1 MLTAWLRFF
10 RVVNLP
16 TVPGD
21 VLVGAVAVF
30 SGAGVIM
37 DYSVPLC
44 NASLAGICFYL
55 FGLADNDIVGAAAGD
70 RDRPIPEGKI
80 SLRAA
85 RIARFVCWAAA
96 VALGFCPDP
105 VFSGSRLPGAWW
117 LSSAA
122 LLVAIVVYNRTKWW
136 PLMGLC
142 RGLNVLSGGLAAW
155 PWLAECGFDLSRS
168 RLPLAAVVAIWTL
181 YIALVTRYS
190 EGEEEDAAKR
200 RRVGFLVGAIVYW
213 QILALVWFH
222 SGLAVLT
229 LIAMV
234 AVRVMKMSMKEVNAS

>member
-44 NASLAGICFYL
+44 NASLASICFYL
-55 FGLADNDIVGAAAGD
+55 FGLADNDIVGAATGD

-80 SLRAA
+80 SLRMA
-85 RIARFVCWAAA
+85 RIARFVCWA
-96 VALGFCPDP
+96 VAIAFGVCPDP
-105 VFSGSRLPGAWW
+105 VFSGARLPSAWW
-117 LSSAA
+117 FSSAA
-122 LLVAIVVYNRTKWW
+122 LLVATVVYNRTKWW

-142 RGLNVLSGGLAAW
+142 RGLNVLCGGARGMAVTCRLRFRPVAVVVAA
-155 PWLAECGFDLSRS
+155 CGRGRDLDALRRS
-168 RLPLAAVVAIWTL
+168 RQPLF
-181 YIALVTRYS
+181 
-190 EGEEEDAAKR
+190 R
-200 RRVGFLVGAIVYW
+200 RRGGGCGQTPPRRVFGRGDRLLADSGARLV
-213 QILALVWFH
+213 
-222 SGLAVLT
+222 S
-229 LIAMV
+229 
-234 AVRVMKMSMKEVNAS
+234 